1 MLRGVGKRCG
11 EQGLACS
18 NQYVKAMPL
27 GAEWGPTALAKWLK
41 SGTEVTA
48 FVLSLEECWDQSKV
62 GAGRT
67 EEDWRSGIPGQW
79 QDRTLSP
86 GSSQEASCI

>member
-1 MLRGVGKRCG
+1 MGTNGTGKVAEIRDRGDG
-11 EQGLACS
+11 
-18 NQYVKAMPL
+18 
-27 GAEWGPTALAKWLK
+27 
-41 SGTEVTA
+41 

-67 EEDWRSGIPGQW
+67 EEDWRSGILGQW

-86 GSSQEASCI
+86 GSSQEASCV